1 LHLQQL
7 HLVNFRNYTDASI
20 TFDGGVQCLLGD
32 NGSGKTNLL
41 DAIHYLS
48 FTRSSLAAS
57 DAENVRNGEAWFSIR
72 GSFDMGERQTDLAC
86 TYQAGQKK
94 SVFENG
100 LEYSRL
106 SAHLGKYPVVMIAPA
121 DIELVWNGGEVR
133 RKFFDT
139 LISQVDRE
147 YLDNLITYNA
157 HLKMRNSM
165 LRHFAERGKVDI
177 DLLDSNDSKLIPAG
191 DFLAARRRDFIRI
204 FSPVLSQRYGAI
216 SGNVNEEATIVYS
229 SDLSDSP
236 FADLLQRNIQRD
248 LALQRTSVGI
258 HRDDFELRL
267 DGFELRRYGSQGQQ
281 KSFLVGL
288 KLAEFEVISQKKS
301 FKPILLLDD
310 IFDKLDNAR
319 ISRLITMMTDDVFG
333 QIFLTDAR
341 PDRTRELLGST
352 GVPLKMYSVEN
363 GNLFPRV

>member
-1 LHLQQL
+1 LHLQRL
-7 HLVNFRNYTDASI
+7 HIVNFRNYKDASV
-20 TFDGGVQCLLGD
+20 TFDAGVQCLLGD

-48 FTRSSLAAS
+48 FTRSSLNAS
-57 DAENVRNGEAWFSIR
+57 DAENIRTGEPWFSIR
-72 GSFDMGERQTDLAC
+72 GSFSLGDKQADLAVS
-86 TYQAGQKK
+86 YQAGQKK

-100 LEYSRL
+100 VEYPRL

-121 DIELVWNGGEVR
+121 DIELVWDGSEVR

-147 YLDNLITYNA
+147 YLENLITYNA

-165 LRHFAERGKVDI
+165 LRHFTEKGKVDQ
-177 DLLDSNDSKLIPAG
+177 DLLDANDTKLIAAG
-191 DFLAARRRDFIRI
+191 TFIHQRRRDFIKG
-204 FSPVLSQRYGAI
+204 FAPVLTQRYRAI
-216 SGNVNEEATIVYS
+216 SGEANEEASIAYN
-229 SDLSDSP
+229 SDLSDSA
-236 FADLLQRNIQRD
+236 FADLLQRNLQRD
-248 LALQRTSVGI
+248 LALQRTSIGI

-267 DGFELRRYGSQGQQ
+267 DGFELKRYGSQGQQ

-288 KLAEFEVISQKKS
+288 KLAEFQVISQKKS

-319 ISRLITMMTDDVFG
+319 ISRLISMMTDDVFG

-352 GVPLKMYSVEN
+352 GVPLKMYSVES
-363 GNLFPRV
+363 GNLYPHS